1 MQTLSVRHV
10 AFLHRLICAPPPP
23 IPSINPPPPKYI
35 YRQLVWYIDFV
46 TLMAT
51 CHKHVMRVN
60 VEEWFIKIAIRQW
73 RIKDLFVYAM
83 TAVCI
88 SEC

>member
-1 MQTLSVRHV
+1 MQTLSVCHV
-10 AFLHRLICAPPPP
+10 AFLYTYTDMC
-23 IPSINPPPPKYI
+23 PSTNPPPPKYI
-35 YRQLVWYIDFV
+35 YRQFVWYIDFV

-73 RIKDLFVYAM
+73 CIKDLFVYAM

>member
-1 MQTLSVRHV
+1 MGIVYANSLGTSCNISIYTDMCP
-10 AFLHRLICAPPPP
+10 LHQPT
-23 IPSINPPPPKYI
+23 PSKYI
-35 YRQLVWYIDFV
+35 YRQLVLYIDFV

>member
-1 MQTLSVRHV
+1 
-10 AFLHRLICAPPPP
+10 
-23 IPSINPPPPKYI
+23 
-35 YRQLVWYIDFV
+35 
-46 TLMAT
+46 MAT

-83 TAVCI
+83 TAVCR